1 MRHIIVTQNIIIRL
15 SINIAKVNL
24 GKTNGWYSFVF
35 LQTHIQG
42 LDKIKETLNILA
54 SIFERVLNNQ
64 NLTYFNAFCLLFD
77 VI

>member
-1 MRHIIVTQNIIIRL
+1 MVGTVL
-15 SINIAKVNL
+15 
-24 GKTNGWYSFVF
+24 FF